1 MMLLRE
7 DMTLA
12 ELDDLEREG
21 WDVLKPDAQSDI
33 WALAREAVAA
43 REEERRRQDADLD
56 APTAAT
62 PAGALA
68 AHDAPA
74 ESLVATLRGAM
85 ADDPYHRAAA
95 NRIEELEAALYRQSA
110 VTPTEARAMF
120 GARLEDFARTLG
132 GKAKDLDI
140 PGFACIVMTDAGI
153 NVVSGGT
160 HDEWRPMMRRIAGR
174 VSDEMGQVLIAKG
187 VATKPGRG

>member
-1 MMLLRE
+1 MLLLRD
-7 DMTLA
+7 DMTLS
-12 ELDDLEREG
+12 EFDELEREG

-33 WALAREAVAA
+33 WALAREAVTA
-43 REEERRRQDADLD
+43 REEERTRQDADLD

-95 NRIEELEAALYRQSA
+95 NRIEELEAALRCALS
-110 VTPTEARAMF
+110 P
-120 GARLEDFARTLG
+120 DS
-132 GKAKDLDI
+132 D
-140 PGFACIVMTDAGI
+140 
-153 NVVSGGT
+153 
-160 HDEWRPMMRRIAGR
+160 RIARDGFTESALAYLAGYGGDWNAMQAAEKGR
-174 VSDEMGQVLIAKG
+174 A
-187 VATKPGRG
+187 RGH